1 MYFEVIMGISLHI
14 SSLSPLFF
22 SSLAFLR
29 YKEHCFFIMDFK
41 IIASLKKKTTTTAIE
56 TNAIRRKY
64 LNINEKQQMGDF
76 LTH

>member
-41 IIASLKKKTTTTAIE
+41 IIASLKKKE
-56 TNAIRRKY
+56 
-64 LNINEKQQMGDF
+64 QQPLKRTLF
-76 LTH
+76 EEST